1 MRRRRPAIGNEPRS
15 PGSGSGPD
23 PGPDP
28 GPGPGSGGPDAG
40 EVRNVAAAPASAPA
54 PTRPPAAAPS
64 PTGGRGE
71 LAARLRDYGR
81 RYPTAVAGAIILV
94 ALALVAL
101 VAPLIAPDPV
111 RLNPINRLKPP
122 SGDFWFGADFL
133 GRDIYARTIYGTRI
147 SLTVGLAVAA
157 ISVAAGLAIGLLA
170 GYVRWVDTV
179 VMRVMDGVMAIP
191 GVLLAIALISL
202 TGAGVGN
209 VIIAITVPEIPRV
222 VRLVRSV
229 VLSIREQPYVEAAVA
244 GGTRLPKILWM
255 HILPNTVAPLIV
267 QATYVCASAI
277 VIEAILSFLGAGTPP
292 EIPSW
297 GNIMAEGRVYVQV
310 APWMIFFPG
319 VFLAIA
325 VLAVNILGD
334 GLRDSLDPRIARRM

>member
-1 MRRRRPAIGNEPRS
+1 MATTL
-15 PGSGSGPD
+15 
-23 PGPDP
+23 
-28 GPGPGSGGPDAG
+28 A
-40 EVRNVAAAPASAPA
+40 APA
-54 PTRPPAAAPS
+54 PTGAPS
-64 PTGGRGE
+64 PARRGRAA
-71 LAARLRDYGR
+71 LAARLRDYWR

-101 VAPLIAPDPV
+101 AAPLIAPDPV
-111 RLNPINRLKPP
+111 RLNPINRLRPP
-122 SGDFWFGADFL
+122 SAEFWFGADFL
-133 GRDIYARTIYGTRI
+133 GRDVYARTIYGTRI

-157 ISVAAGLAIGLLA
+157 ISVAGGLAIGLLA

-319 VFLAIA
+319 VFLAVA